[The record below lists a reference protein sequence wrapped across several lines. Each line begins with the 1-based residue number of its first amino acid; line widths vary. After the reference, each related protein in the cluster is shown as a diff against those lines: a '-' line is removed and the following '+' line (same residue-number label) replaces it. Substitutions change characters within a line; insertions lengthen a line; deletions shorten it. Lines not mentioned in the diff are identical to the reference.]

1 MALPAVGQ
9 SARSAAA
16 ANESDCQRPAPE
28 PSETGRDALEPE
40 LRQLY
45 TQYFALVWRTLR
57 RLGVPAPAL
66 EDAVQDVFL
75 VVHRR
80 WSDFERRSSVKTWI
94 YGIVF
99 RVAKDH
105 RRARAR
111 HAARVE
117 RYAAALTSEPPAAR
131 GPDEEAERREASR
144 LVQDILTSL
153 ADEERA
159 VLVLVELEELSVREA
174 AAAIGIHPSRCQRRL
189 QAARHAFDVALAR
202 RLGSRRPSR

>member
-1 MALPAVGQ
+1 MALPALG
-9 SARSAAA
+9 SGS
-16 ANESDCQRPAPE
+16 EPE
-28 PSETGRDALEPE
+28 TQATERGVLEPE
-40 LRQLY
+40 LRQVY
-45 TQYFALVWRTLR
+45 ADYFALVWRTLR
-57 RLGVPAPAL
+57 RLGVGASAL

-80 WSDFERRSSVKTWI
+80 WDEFERRSTVKTWI

-117 RYAAALTSEPPAAR
+117 RYAEVLASEPPQALL
-131 GPDEEAERREASR
+131 PEDEIQRREAGR
-144 LVQDILTSL
+144 LVQAILATL
-153 ADEERA
+153 PDEERA
-159 VLVLVELEELSVREA
+159 VLVLVELEELSLREA

-189 QAARHAFDVALAR
+189 QAARRGFDAALSRHLKAR
-202 RLGSRRPSR
+202 RPIP